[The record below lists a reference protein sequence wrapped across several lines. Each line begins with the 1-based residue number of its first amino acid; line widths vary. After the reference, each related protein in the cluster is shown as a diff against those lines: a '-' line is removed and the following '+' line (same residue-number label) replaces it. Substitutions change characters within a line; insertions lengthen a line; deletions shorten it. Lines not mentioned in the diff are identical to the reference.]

1 MILQFGDWSIWAGAA
16 LIFLARV
23 IDVTLGTLRIS
34 FISKGEKA
42 VAPLI
47 GFFEI
52 LIWLFAISQVI
63 QNMNNVV
70 YYFAYAGGFAGGVFT
85 GLQIEDRM
93 ALGSRMIRTITREDA
108 RGLLDALR
116 SAGYGVTSL
125 RAQGASGDVDIIFS
139 VVQRSEIEQYMAL
152 VEEHNPRAFSSI
164 EDVRTVRQGVFR
176 MRKSPLSF
184 KGASSLRWKSK

>member
-52 LIWLFAISQVI
+52 LS
-63 QNMNNVV
+63 
-70 YYFAYAGGFAGGVFT
+70 
-85 GLQIEDRM
+85 
-93 ALGSRMIRTITREDA
+93 GSS
-108 RGLLDALR
+108 R
-116 SAGYGVTSL
+116 SA
-125 RAQGASGDVDIIFS
+125 
-139 VVQRSEIEQYMAL
+139 RS
-152 VEEHNPRAFSSI
+152 S
-164 EDVRTVRQGVFR
+164 RT
-176 MRKSPLSF
+176 
-184 KGASSLRWKSK
+184 